1 MIGPLASYSNLIGC
15 HSQVRHYKMVG
26 ATHVS
31 EPRNSLAKQI
41 LLDVVMGV
49 SPAQPGNKLSE
60 IFEKKKQCGS
70 LS

>member
-1 MIGPLASYSNLIGC
+1 MIGA
-15 HSQVRHYKMVG
+15 K
-26 ATHVS
+26 HVT
-31 EPRNSLAKQI
+31 EPKNSLAKQI

-49 SPAQPGNKLSE
+49 SPPQPGNKLSE